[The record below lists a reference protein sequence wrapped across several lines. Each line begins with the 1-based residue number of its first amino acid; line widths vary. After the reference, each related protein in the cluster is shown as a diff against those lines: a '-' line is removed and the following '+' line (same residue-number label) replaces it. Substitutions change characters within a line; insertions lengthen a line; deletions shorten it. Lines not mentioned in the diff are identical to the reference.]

1 MKLFFLLFTL
11 ALSAPALVSARIG
24 ETREQCEARY
34 GKPTGLGE
42 DYSFHEKSGLQVVCI
57 YHAGKCDCIAFNQ
70 LEMSA
75 DKKTLPLSDT
85 MIQTL
90 LKANSAGQTWRETG
104 LELEG
109 NMGHWEC
116 ASMTAEYYLDKSS
129 PVLRIVTRAF
139 SEREFAKESAGK
151 GRPKS
156 P

>member
-1 MKLFFLLFTL
+1 MKTFFLLSIL
-11 ALSAPALVSARIG
+11 LVIPALVSARIG
-24 ETREQCEARY
+24 ETREQCESRY
-34 GKPTGLGE
+34 GKPVSSGE

-70 LEMSA
+70 LEMDA
-75 DKKTLPLSDT
+75 EKKTLPLSDT
-85 MIQTL
+85 MLQTL
-90 LKANSAGQTWRETG
+90 LKANSGGQTWRETD

-109 NMGHWEC
+109 NIGHWEC

-139 SEREFAKESAGK
+139 SERELVKESAGN